1 MLNFVL
7 EKLEKSNL
15 FITGG
20 GGVGKSY
27 ITKDIIN
34 AYKGAKKPVVVL
46 GSTGISAVEIGGVTL
61 HSFFKL
67 GICKNADE
75 LKQLDKKQKDKISE
89 LKKILKTAKLI
100 IIDEIS
106 MISAEVFDLVY
117 YRLINSEFSGKM
129 LVVGDF
135 YQLPPVQKK
144 DDMQKPQNSL
154 FSGFYAFSSYGWA
167 QLNFSYIEMIGS
179 KRTQDE
185 NLYKMLSNLRV
196 GVVNDDMIEFLKSR
210 LVDFGGANLD
220 STMIFGRNKEA
231 DELNALRLNAID
243 SPLVIAKGYY
253 EIYDFALSDEKI
265 AKWIKS
271 LSVNENLHLKV
282 GAKVIFT
289 TNKWGEFYNGEQG
302 IIEEFREKNGIV
314 ESIVI
319 TKLDG
324 KMVEIERQ
332 SYDLGEFMRID
343 DEIKE
348 IVLAS
353 YYQFPI
359 KLAYAITIHKSQ
371 GMSIKNLVCDINNI
385 FANGQLYVALSRAV
399 SQENLGIIYS
409 RGRNLKDYIQSV
421 VKIDD
426 EIRNFYQNESFI
438 YIENQ
443 KIE

>member
-100 IIDEIS
+100 VIDEIS

-117 YRLINSEFSGKM
+117 YRLINSEFSGKV

-144 DDMQKPQNSL
+144 DETQKPQNSL

-167 QLNFSYIEMIGS
+167 QLNFAYIEMIGS

-196 GVVNDDMIEFLKSR
+196 GVVNDEMIDFLKSH
-210 LVDFGGANLD
+210 LIDFSGAKSS
-220 STMIFGRNKEA
+220 STMIFGRNREA
-231 DELNALRLNAID
+231 DELNALRLNAIN
-243 SPLVIAKGYY
+243 SPLVVADGYY
-253 EIYDFALSDEKI
+253 EIYDFALNDEKI

-271 LSVNENLHLKV
+271 LSVSENLRLKV

-289 TNKWGEFYNGEQG
+289 TNRWGEFYNGEQG
-302 IIEEFREKNGIV
+302 IIEEFKEKEGKLG
-314 ESIVI
+314 SIVVA
-319 TKLDG
+319 KLDG
-324 KMVEIERQ
+324 KLVEVERQ
-332 SYDLGEFMRID
+332 SYDLSEFMRID

-371 GMSIKNLVCDINNI
+371 GMSIRNLVCDINNI

-399 SQENLGIIYS
+399 SGENLGIIYS
-409 RGRNLKDYIQSV
+409 RGENLENYIRRI

-426 EIRNFYQNESFI
+426 EIRNFYQNEPFI

>member
-75 LKQLDKKQKDKISE
+75 LKQIDKKQKDKISE

-100 IIDEIS
+100 VIDEIS

-117 YRLINSEFSGKM
+117 YRLINSEFSGKV

-144 DDMQKPQNSL
+144 DETQKPQNSL
-154 FSGFYAFSSYGWA
+154 FSGYYAFSSYGWT
-167 QLNFSYIEMIGS
+167 QLNFAYIEMIGS

-196 GVVNDDMIEFLKSR
+196 GVVNDDLVEFLKSR
-210 LVDFGGANLD
+210 LIDFSEAKSS
-220 STMIFGRNKEA
+220 STMIFGRNREA
-231 DELNALRLNAID
+231 DELNALRLNAIN
-243 SPLVIAKGYY
+243 SPLVVAKGYY

-265 AKWIKS
+265 EKWIKS

-289 TNKWGEFYNGEQG
+289 TNRWGEFYNGEQG
-302 IIEEFREKNGIV
+302 VIEKFVEK
-314 ESIVI
+314 
-319 TKLDG
+319 DG
-324 KMVEIERQ
+324 V
-332 SYDLGEFMRID
+332 
-343 DEIKE
+343 
-348 IVLAS
+348 
-353 YYQFPI
+353 
-359 KLAYAITIHKSQ
+359 
-371 GMSIKNLVCDINNI
+371 
-385 FANGQLYVALSRAV
+385 
-399 SQENLGIIYS
+399 
-409 RGRNLKDYIQSV
+409 
-421 VKIDD
+421 
-426 EIRNFYQNESFI
+426 
-438 YIENQ
+438 
-443 KIE
+443 